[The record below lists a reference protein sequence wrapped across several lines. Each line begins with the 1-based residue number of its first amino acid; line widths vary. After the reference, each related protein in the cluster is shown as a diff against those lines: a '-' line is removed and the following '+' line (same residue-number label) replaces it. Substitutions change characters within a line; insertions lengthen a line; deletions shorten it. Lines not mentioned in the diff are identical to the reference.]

1 MNKWYENL
9 IEADMIVFTTPLCYY
24 AMSTYIKA
32 VIERLHA
39 QNAKLADN
47 KETMFL
53 AAFYGANDWTMEAL
67 DKNYA
72 CT

>member
-1 MNKWYENL
+1 
-9 IEADMIVFTTPLCYY
+9 MIVFTIPLCYY
-24 AMSTYIKA
+24 AMSTQIKA
-32 VIERLHA
+32 VIDRLQA

-53 AAFYGANDWTMEAL
+53 ADFYDANDWIMEVL